1 MLSGSIMY
9 SQHVSKPNIT
19 DVGLFEPIGANKS
32 QRTCQEVPNDI
43 KPLPFYEASNILITY
58 SYKYSDDRKVDLYHF
73 DSC

>member
-32 QRTCQEVPNDI
+32 QRTCQKVSNDI
-43 KPLPFYEASNILITY
+43 KPLPFYDASNILITHF
-58 SYKYSDDRKVDLYHF
+58 YKYSDDRTARFIYF
-73 DSC
+73 